1 MKKNITNNGFTLAE
15 LLITISLIG
24 IIIVSMAIFFAK
36 GFISIKKNNALIP
49 AINMATQHI
58 EKIRQMDYDT
68 IKSNYYPD
76 TLECDIKRNNIEYNV
91 AITAEMLYSGDI
103 VDLTIDIKW
112 EDGGKESGK
121 KNITMET
128 YIYTNK

>member
-1 MKKNITNNGFTLAE
+1 MKKNINENGFTLAE
-15 LLITISLIG
+15 LLITIALIG

-68 IKSNYYPD
+68 IKSNYYPG
-76 TLECDIKRNNIEYNV
+76 TQEYDIKRNNIEYNV
-91 AITAEMLYSGDI
+91 AITAEMLYGGDI
-103 VDLTIDIKW
+103 VDLTIDINW
-112 EDGGKESGK
+112 EDGGKEAGK